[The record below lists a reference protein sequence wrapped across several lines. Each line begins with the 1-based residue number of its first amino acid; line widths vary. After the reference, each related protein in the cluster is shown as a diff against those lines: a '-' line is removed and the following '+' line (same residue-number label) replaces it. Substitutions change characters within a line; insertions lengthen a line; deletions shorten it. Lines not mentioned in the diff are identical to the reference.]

1 MIKTKAGHL
10 IKCDNTQG
18 AETLLIEHSS
28 GSTIKMATGGNV
40 EVKADSGEVKVDAKT
55 INLTASGTLAIEA
68 KGDLTIKGQNGQ
80 YQLRNSSKIDS
91 GMEVQGGSKEGEAHQ
106 VRG

>member
-10 IKCDNTQG
+10 IKFDNTQG
-18 AETLLIEHSS
+18 AETVLIEHSS

-40 EVKADSGEVKVDAKT
+40 EVKADLGEVKVDAKT

-68 KGDLTIKGQNGQ
+68 KGDLTIKGKTVNI
-80 YQLRNSSKIDS
+80 N
-91 GMEVQGGSKEGEAHQ
+91 
-106 VRG
+106 